1 MHAIALLWLLFVV
14 PLLLSFAAQARVQ
27 RVFARY
33 RAVPNHAGVTGA
45 EVARALLD
53 VHGLQAVRLQL
64 LPGTLTDQYDPDRHV
79 VGLSASVARERS
91 VASMGIAAHE
101 VSHVY
106 QDADGN
112 RAYRAR
118 RVIGEP
124 LMRLAPWSG
133 MVFIG
138 GFWLGIPVLIVL
150 SLVYACGLVLFAIA
164 TVPVETGASR
174 RAMDLLRRTGLA
186 NDREAE
192 GVGRVL
198 RAAAL
203 TYIVGV
209 LRQVAIFVAL
219 LAVAEAIFRA
229 GGS

>member
-1 MHAIALLWLLFVV
+1 VNAIALLWLLFVV
-14 PLLLSFAAQARVQ
+14 PLLLSFAAGARVQ
-27 RVFARY
+27 RVFERY

-53 VHGLQAVRLQL
+53 AHGLQAVRLQL

-79 VGLSASVARERS
+79 VGLSDSVARERS

-106 QDADGN
+106 QDAEGN

-133 MVFIG
+133 MLFVG
-138 GFWLGIPVLIVL
+138 GFWLGIPALIVL
-150 SLVYACGLVLFAIA
+150 SLVYACGLVVFAIA
-164 TVPVETGASR
+164 TVPVEAGASR
-174 RAMDLLRRTGLA
+174 RAMDILRRTGLA
-186 NDREAE
+186 DDREAD

-198 RAAAL
+198 RAAAV
-203 TYIVGV
+203 TYVVGV
-209 LRQVAIFVAL
+209 LRQLALFAAL
-219 LAVAEAIFRA
+219 LAMAEAIVRA
-229 GGS
+229 GSG